1 MATYTENDVRNALT
15 NIHNRGTIA
24 TAATHHGVLRTTL
37 RNRLKGTRSYQNAH
51 NDK

>member
-37 RNRLKGTRSYQNAH
+37 RNRFKGIRSYRDAYN
-51 NDK
+51 NK